1 MTILCDKNCLQNIL
15 QKQNGNTVRLEK
27 NTSTNAWI
35 TSQLSQSSQSA
46 RSSRS
51 SQNTNGVTFKAQGP
65 SVQNKIVSREF
76 WTKTLYDDFLQ
87 LFS

>member
-1 MTILCDKNCLQNIL
+1 MTILRDKNCLQNIL

-35 TSQLSQSSQSA
+35 TSQLSQSAQSA
-46 RSSRS
+46 QS
-51 SQNTNGVTFKAQGP
+51 SQNTNGVTFKAPGP

-87 LFS
+87 LFL